1 VPQTFDLHTF
11 TGLSAAEAATRLA
24 AEGYNELPGEKRR
37 NVLNIALEVA
47 REPMFLLLVAAGA
60 IYLALGDARE
70 ALMLLGFVFVVMG
83 ITIYEER
90 KTERVLEAL
99 RDLTSPRALVVRD
112 GEKRRTPGREVVRG
126 DLLLLAE
133 GDRVPADAVLLV
145 SNDLMAD
152 ESLLTG
158 ESVSVRKSASDG
170 KAPMAAPGGDDLP
183 FVYSGSMLVQGQGV
197 AEVRATGA
205 RSEIGKIGH
214 ALREIEVE
222 VTPLQKETRKL
233 VRNLAWGG
241 AVLCVVVVVI
251 YGLTRGD
258 WLGAVLAGIT
268 LAMSI
273 LPEEF
278 PVVLTVFLA
287 LGAWRISKQHVL
299 TRRVPAVET
308 LGATTVLC
316 VDKTGTLTQNHM
328 SVKKLYAGSAFLEPE
343 LAATDL
349 PEAFHELVEFAILAS
364 EVDPFDPMEKAFREL
379 GQRTLAATEHLHDD
393 WELVH
398 EYSLSPQLL
407 AMSHVWQ
414 AKNRDEF
421 VVAVKGAPEAVFD
434 LCHLDTQ
441 RLQALSAIVQ
451 GMAAEGLRVLAMA
464 KATHHGAAW
473 PAIQHEFEF
482 QFLGLVGLAD
492 PLRPTVRQAL
502 KECGQAGIRVVM
514 ITGDYPE
521 TARTIAREAGLTVG
535 EVITGTELGSL
546 NDGELAARIRHAN
559 VFARV
564 TPEQKLRLVNAL
576 KADGEVVA
584 MTGDGVNDAPA
595 LKAAHIGVA
604 MGGRGTDV
612 AREAAAIV
620 LLDDDFASIVHAV
633 RVGRRIYDNLKKA
646 MAYILAAHLPI
657 AGLTLLPLMLGWPL
671 VLTPVH
677 IVFLEMVINPACSIV
692 FEAEPEEAGIM
703 RRPPRNST
711 DPLFGG
717 KALVMSILQGLSVLA
732 VVLVVYGYALH
743 RGQLEGEARALAFT
757 TLVLGNLGLILTN
770 RSWLRTIPAMLAV
783 PNAALWWV
791 MGGTVT
797 FLGLVLYL
805 PGLRELFHFAPLH
818 VDGLLLCFVAAGGS
832 VLWFEAWKLL
842 RTAKR

>member
-1 VPQTFDLHTF
+1 
-11 TGLSAAEAATRLA
+11 
-24 AEGYNELPGEKRR
+24 
-37 NVLNIALEVA
+37 
-47 REPMFLLLVAAGA
+47 
-60 IYLALGDARE
+60 
-70 ALMLLGFVFVVMG
+70 
-83 ITIYEER
+83 
-90 KTERVLEAL
+90 
-99 RDLTSPRALVVRD
+99 
-112 GEKRRTPGREVVRG
+112 
-126 DLLLLAE
+126 
-133 GDRVPADAVLLV
+133 
-145 SNDLMAD
+145 
-152 ESLLTG
+152 
-158 ESVSVRKSASDG
+158 
-170 KAPMAAPGGDDLP
+170 
-183 FVYSGSMLVQGQGV
+183 
-197 AEVRATGA
+197 
-205 RSEIGKIGH
+205 
-214 ALREIEVE
+214 
-222 VTPLQKETRKL
+222 
-233 VRNLAWGG
+233 
-241 AVLCVVVVVI
+241 
-251 YGLTRGD
+251 
-258 WLGAVLAGIT
+258 
-268 LAMSI
+268 
-273 LPEEF
+273 
-278 PVVLTVFLA
+278 
-287 LGAWRISKQHVL
+287 
-299 TRRVPAVET
+299 
-308 LGATTVLC
+308 
-316 VDKTGTLTQNHM
+316 
-328 SVKKLYAGSAFLEPE
+328 
-343 LAATDL
+343 
-349 PEAFHELVEFAILAS
+349 
-364 EVDPFDPMEKAFREL
+364 
-379 GQRTLAATEHLHDD
+379 
-393 WELVH
+393 
-398 EYSLSPQLL
+398 
-407 AMSHVWQ
+407 
-414 AKNRDEF
+414 
-421 VVAVKGAPEAVFD
+421 
-434 LCHLDTQ
+434 
-441 RLQALSAIVQ
+441 
-451 GMAAEGLRVLAMA
+451 
-464 KATHHGAAW
+464 
-473 PAIQHEFEF
+473 
-482 QFLGLVGLAD
+482 
-492 PLRPTVRQAL
+492 
-502 KECGQAGIRVVM
+502 M

-546 NDGELAARIRHAN
+546 NDGELAARISHAN